1 MNREDAKETEASLGK
16 IKRICRALGIF
27 LKFSIFAFL
36 AIWAVFVATCAI
48 RLVGSDPQT
57 VNLFEEM
64 LSLVSVV
71 VMGPLV
77 AYLIKIGSDVFLDV
91 VRGESP
97 FTSIR
102 SIRMRKVAVVL
113 LVYAVLEAILSPG
126 FAAILQMGGLD
137 LGYRVTESLL
147 GPSIPINMG
156 VLLVAATLWALSLV
170 FEYGVL
176 LQELSDDTI

>member
-1 MNREDAKETEASLGK
+1 MNREDAKETEASLRK

-36 AIWAVFVATCAI
+36 AIWAVFVATCVI

-77 AYLIKIGSDVFLDV
+77 AYLIKIGADVFLDV

-97 FTSIR
+97 FTSIQ
-102 SIRMRKVAVVL
+102 STRMRKVAVVL

-126 FAAILQMGGLD
+126 FATVLQMGGLD
-137 LGYRVTESLL
+137 LGYRVTESPL

-176 LQELSDDTI
+176 LQEFSDDAI